1 MIGGKVPH
9 ANVRAT
15 QLPPTAVNLTT
26 VENSLPLSLKIRI
39 SYLYRRSVMLDRTY
53 TWCREGRNLRILIL
67 FHEIEQQR
75 LRETILLVVV
85 QLEVD
90 SSESAV
96 RNALHALDAQSAE
109 AHRAPVALEDVLPDG
124 ESLEAALNECRELR
138 KEVFTTRTCADT
150 FLKEKDK
157 SKQSVVKPALTK
169 KLGPQSQLR
178 RLVTSRCHEQAR
190 PFLPPDCWRVHRYLA
205 TSRYWPALFLSFLPR
220 ALMMALR
227 QQTMTIY
234 FIKQPKAKTDD
245 DVMTNN
251 SISSVHVRCR
261 LQPVPKFDGDIL
273 EFKSFWDQF
282 EASDLGDITKF
293 LHLRSCLSGA
303 ALKAI
308 ERITVCAENYSEVV
322 RTLHNR
328 FYRVPEVVA
337 SHVLEVV
344 GLKDRA
350 DEAPRWLE
358 PPLPRIES
366 SGEGNLSGFHALLP
380 LIKEKLPPDTLEAW
394 RAFVQDLTN
403 EQITS
408 VAFPSFLLNCCLAP
422 FTVSAKRR
430 VQVILSDPFVA
441 NRVQDILSRTEPSQ
455 WRHCPTA
462 DNPADKLS
470 RGCALDTLRENQ
482 RSGLAEGTRI
492 AVAAPYHGAIAGE
505 NSSRVP

>member
-178 RLVTSRCHEQAR
+178 RLVTSRCLEQAR

-245 DVMTNN
+245 DVMTYAAFPPIQLTF
-251 SISSVHVRCR
+251 STSTT
-261 LQPVPKFDGDIL
+261 
-273 EFKSFWDQF
+273 
-282 EASDLGDITKF
+282 DLGDITKF

>member
-1 MIGGKVPH
+1 MPVAKLVALVPARPSDGRPGLPSWGKD
-9 ANVRAT
+9 
-15 QLPPTAVNLTT
+15 
-26 VENSLPLSLKIRI
+26 
-39 SYLYRRSVMLDRTY
+39 LDRTY

-169 KLGPQSQLR
+169 KLGPQ
-178 RLVTSRCHEQAR
+178 
-190 PFLPPDCWRVHRYLA
+190 
-205 TSRYWPALFLSFLPR
+205 
-220 ALMMALR
+220 
-227 QQTMTIY
+227 
-234 FIKQPKAKTDD
+234 
-245 DVMTNN
+245 NN